1 MTGLEKSLPILL
13 FFSTAA
19 CLVAAGFWFR
29 SVRRG
34 DSVPAPGTAK
44 KGMWIYVLFL
54 FFFTTDAVAA
64 ASAGN
69 KTEAIWLSLTTLNIV
84 LCIGL
89 LVAID
94 RAAEDR
100 AYEERLRR

>member
-1 MTGLEKSLPILL
+1 MTVLEQSLPILL
-13 FFSTAA
+13 FVSTAA
-19 CLVAAGFWFR
+19 CLVAAGSWFR

-34 DSVPAPGTAK
+34 DSVPDPGTAR
-44 KGMWIYVLFL
+44 KGMWLYVLFL
-54 FFFTTDAVAA
+54 FFFTTDAVTA

-69 KTEAIWLSLTTLNIV
+69 KTEAIWLALTALNIV
-84 LCIGL
+84 FCIGL
-89 LVAID
+89 LIGID